1 MTGTQILSGVESIQ
15 GGQDKLRLA
24 EYMLL
29 LRCQKGIGV
38 DWVKYEVTKRVMAN
52 KGIALRTFADDK
64 VEAQEDEV
72 VSPF

>member
-1 MTGTQILSGVESIQ
+1 MTGTQILPGVESKK
-15 GGQDKLRLA
+15 GGQDNLRLV

-38 DWVKYEVTKRVMAN
+38 DWVKYEVTKRVMAS

>member
-1 MTGTQILSGVESIQ
+1 
-15 GGQDKLRLA
+15 
-24 EYMLL
+24 MLL

-38 DWVKYEVTKRVMAN
+38 DWVKYEVTKRVMAS